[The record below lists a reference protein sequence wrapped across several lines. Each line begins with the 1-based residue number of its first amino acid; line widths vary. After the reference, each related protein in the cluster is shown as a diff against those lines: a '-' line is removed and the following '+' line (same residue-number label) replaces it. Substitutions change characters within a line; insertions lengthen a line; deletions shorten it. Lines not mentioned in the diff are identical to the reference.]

1 MTAELFVKLSFKIY
15 ADRKR
20 HEDFDSDPDGSS
32 PYYLANEHSSLH
44 SPSGQELNGGARL
57 STHSSEG
64 DLLDLSVQTSVG
76 THSMAMNDNLPSS
89 WHANQQ
95 QKLNMNDCNPFSV
108 LQNADNAGEANGSE
122 DEDSGMEHEGR
133 LTQWIPKMESS
144 FWDLYANKLRVNASE
159 GGVCDLNEQ
168 FE

>member
-1 MTAELFVKLSFKIY
+1 MTAELFVKLSSNIY

-20 HEDFDSDPDGSS
+20 HEDFDSDSDGSL
-32 PYYLANEHSSLH
+32 PYYLANEHSSLS
-44 SPSGQELNGGARL
+44 SPSEDELSGGAKL
-57 STHSSEG
+57 SSYSSEG

-89 WHANQQ
+89 WHASQL

-108 LQNADNAGEANGSE
+108 LQNAGDAGDGAGSGAE
-122 DEDSGMEHEGR
+122 DLGMEEGKPR
-133 LTQWIPKMESS
+133 QWIPKMESS
-144 FWDLYANKLRVNASE
+144 FWRLYANKLRVNASE